1 MFYREL
7 LLVRDSED
15 TTLKIIS
22 ENGAEVSVSFH
33 GRFPLQESRML
44 VRETTCLL
52 EQGGCGR

>member
-1 MFYREL
+1 ME
-7 LLVRDSED
+7 
-15 TTLKIIS
+15 T
-22 ENGAEVSVSFH
+22 EVSVSFH